1 MPTRNSS
8 PKIVAVTGAAG
19 RIGYS
24 LIPLICDG
32 SIFGKDQRII
42 LRLIDMDMA
51 MSRLIGLKVNDTSTY
66 IRIVIILT

>member
-1 MPTRNSS
+1 MPAKNSA

-24 LIPLICDG
+24 LVPLICDG
-32 SIFGKDQRII
+32 TIFGKHQRII

-51 MSRLIGLKVNDTSTY
+51 MSRLIGLKVSD
-66 IRIVIILT
+66 I